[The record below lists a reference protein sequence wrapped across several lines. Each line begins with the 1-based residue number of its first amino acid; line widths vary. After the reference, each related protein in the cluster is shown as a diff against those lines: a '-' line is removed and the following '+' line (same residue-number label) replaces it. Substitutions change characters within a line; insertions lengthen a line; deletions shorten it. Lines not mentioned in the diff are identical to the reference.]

1 VELTVLNNQ
10 EKVEYDHNL
19 AMILDQ
25 AARIILANH
34 NIGDL
39 AENCLELTLVFV
51 DDEEIK
57 DLNAQ
62 YRGIDKKTDV
72 LSFPQY
78 ASLAE
83 LKAKLEDAAGS
94 AGKEGGRSREP
105 VLLGDV
111 VISLETAREQ
121 GEEYEHSFVRE
132 VGYLFIHGMLHLL
145 GYDHLSGEE
154 QAHMRQAEEAVLNQ
168 LSLVR

>member
-10 EKVEYDHNL
+10 NKVEYNQEL
-19 AMILDQ
+19 EIILDK

-34 NIGDL
+34 NMGDL
-39 AENCLELTLVFV
+39 NDGRLELTLVFV
-51 DDEEIK
+51 ADEEIK
-57 DLNAQ
+57 ELNAQ

-83 LKAKLEDAAGS
+83 LKAELEDLDSS
-94 AGKEGGRSREP
+94 AGTADQLREP

-111 VISLETAREQ
+111 VISLETAKEQ
-121 GEEYEHSFVRE
+121 GEEYGHGFVRE

-145 GYDHLSGEE
+145 GYDHLTGED
-154 QAHMRQAEEAVLNQ
+154 QAHMRQGEEAVLNQ
-168 LSLVR
+168 LSLIR